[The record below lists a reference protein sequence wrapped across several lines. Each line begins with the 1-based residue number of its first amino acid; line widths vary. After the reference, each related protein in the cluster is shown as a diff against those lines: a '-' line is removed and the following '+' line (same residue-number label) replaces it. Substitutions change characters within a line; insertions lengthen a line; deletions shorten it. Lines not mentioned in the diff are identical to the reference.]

1 MPTACAECRSPLHRD
16 EEEVVWRCD
25 NSSCPARLR
34 RGLEHFAS
42 RGAMNIEG
50 LGESLVDQLIDQ
62 KLVLDFADLYRLTS
76 EQLENLV
83 VTPRAPRSERAVP
96 RKLGK
101 VGRNVI
107 EQIDRSR
114 QNDVARLLYGLGVRH
129 VGEKAA
135 STLTRYFRTLPAILA
150 APLEALQ
157 TVPEIGPVVAAS
169 VRDFADEPRNRALVE
184 KLAAAGVNMDSL
196 QPAPGVSGPGPLSG
210 KVFVLTGTLPTMT
223 REEATGAIEQLGGK
237 VTGSVSRKTSYVVA
251 GDEAGSKLQKAEQ
264 LGVPV
269 LNEEEFRR
277 LII

>member
-1 MPTACAECRSPLHRD
+1 
-16 EEEVVWRCD
+16 
-25 NSSCPARLR
+25 
-34 RGLEHFAS
+34 
-42 RGAMNIEG
+42 
-50 LGESLVDQLIDQ
+50 LGESLVHQLIEQ
-62 KLVLDFADLYRLTS
+62 KLVLDFADLYQLTG

-135 STLTRYFRTLPAILA
+135 STLTRYFRTLPAILD

-157 TVPEIGPVVAAS
+157 TAPEIGPVVAAS
-169 VRDFADEPRNRALVE
+169 VRAFADEPRNRGLVE
-184 KLAAAGVNMDSL
+184 KLAAAGVNMESR
-196 QPAPGVSGPGPLSG
+196 QAPPGVTGPGRLSG

-223 REEATGAIEQLGGK
+223 REEATAAIEQLGGK
-237 VTGSVSRKTSYVVA
+237 VTGSVSRKTSYVLA
-251 GDEAGSKLQKAEQ
+251 GEEAGTKLQKAQQ
-264 LGVPV
+264 LGVAV
-269 LNEEEFRR
+269 LTEEEFKR